1 MRPPR
6 PFEGHHWLV
15 EFTGATELADI
26 EHIRESLEEAVGA
39 ASATLLRLELHHFGP
54 GFGVAGMALLS
65 ESHISIHTW
74 PEYSYAA
81 IDLFLCGLKASPE
94 RALAALERALRPSSV
109 EVRRF
114 VRGFNSSGPEPVAE
128 GQPVSVNG

>member
-1 MRPPR
+1 MTAPR

-15 EFTGATELADI
+15 EFTGAAKLADI
-26 EHIRESLEEAVGA
+26 DYIRKSIQEAVLA

-65 ESHISIHTW
+65 ESHLSIHTW

-81 IDLFLCGLKASPE
+81 IDLFMCGAKASPD
-94 RALAALERALRPSSV
+94 RALAALERAFCPTGV

-114 VRGFNSSGPEPVAE
+114 VRGFNSSCPVAE
-128 GQPVSVNG
+128 GQAVNG

>member
-15 EFTGATELADI
+15 EFTGATALADI
-26 EHIRESLEEAVGA
+26 DYIRRSLEEAVAA

-65 ESHISIHTW
+65 ESHLSIHTW

-81 IDLFLCGLKASPE
+81 IDLFMCGAKASPD
-94 RALAALERALRPSSV
+94 RALAALERAFRPSGI

-114 VRGFNSSGPEPVAE
+114 VRGFNSSSAAPAAGC
-128 GQPVSVNG
+128 QPLSVDG

>member
-1 MRPPR
+1 MRPTR

-15 EFTGATELADI
+15 EFTGATGLADI
-26 EHIRESLEEAVGA
+26 DHIRRSLEEAVAA

-74 PEYSYAA
+74 PEYSHAA
-81 IDLFLCGLKASPE
+81 IDLFMCGAKASPA
-94 RALAALERALRPSSV
+94 RALAALERAFRPNGV
-109 EVRRF
+109 EIRRF
-114 VRGFNSSGPEPVAE
+114 VRGFNSPCPEPVAD
-128 GQPVSVNG
+128 GQPLSVNG

>member
-1 MRPPR
+1 MTSLR

-15 EFTGATELADI
+15 EFTGASGLADGDY
-26 EHIRESLEEAVGA
+26 IRESLERAVIA
-39 ASATLLRLELHHFGP
+39 ASATLLRLELHHFGS
-54 GFGVAGMALLS
+54 GFGVAGMALLA

-81 IDLFLCGLKASPE
+81 IDLFMCGATTSPD
-94 RALAALERALRPSSV
+94 RALASLKEAFHPTGV

-114 VRGFNSSGPEPVAE
+114 VRGFNSSSRETVGEA
-128 GQPVSVNG
+128 

>member
-15 EFTGATELADI
+15 EFTGATGLADI
-26 EHIRESLEEAVGA
+26 DFIRRSLEGAVAA

-81 IDLFLCGLKASPE
+81 IDVFMCGAKASPD
-94 RALAALERALRPSSV
+94 RALAVLERAFRPGGL

-114 VRGFNSSGPEPVAE
+114 VRGFNSSCPDPAAE
-128 GQPVSVNG
+128 GQSLSVNG

>member
-1 MRPPR
+1 MRLPR

-15 EFTGATELADI
+15 EFTGATNLVDI
-26 EHIRESLEEAVGA
+26 DYVRKALEEAVAA

-54 GFGVAGMALLS
+54 GFGLAGVALLS

-81 IDLFLCGLKASPE
+81 IDLFLCGSKARPE
-94 RALAALERALRPSSV
+94 RALAALERALRPSGV

-114 VRGFNSSGPEPVAE
+114 ARGFNGSCPEPAAE
-128 GQPVSVNG
+128 ESSVVR